1 MANTIQ
7 KRLTPIQKRLSP
19 IWKNELVQLGEKWL
33 QPRSTNRDEAFRERT
48 IRITTSIIL
57 IAVSLALASSLF
69 VFRDP
74 VTLISFP
81 TVWILTLLVA
91 GLSAAAVA
99 DKRITQAGWF
109 LAMTLLIGTAGAL
122 MISGYWY
129 HLGVPGLM
137 LTVLVAALV
146 LPRNYILTITLI
158 STGVAAVIAVGQ
170 DLSGLYVAPPDTS
183 PSKIVLTALLSLLV
197 ETLFL
202 RQLRVEFD
210 GRLSDM
216 RDSMKQT
223 EIAKQEAERAN
234 SAKSQFLA
242 NMSHELR
249 TPLNAIIG
257 YIEIMLAGMAG
268 TFTERQTELQN
279 YVHQNAKRLLALI
292 NDILDLAK
300 IESGNL
306 EIHIVPTQPRKIIDE
321 VITTTMSLA
330 QKKNIKLEAV
340 YEEGTPEAIFADVK
354 KVQQVVINLIS
365 NAVKFTTEGGVTVNV
380 GTTDK
385 NNWRIKVIDT
395 GIGMP
400 QDAANYIFEKFRQ
413 VDNTATREHQGTGL
427 GLAIVKQL
435 AEALGGTVGV
445 ETAPGK
451 GTTFTVTLPRA
462 YQDKTDTIAHKP
474 AGQEKLIKALQSG
487 DKNGR

>member
-1 MANTIQ
+1 MTDILRNRPTVVWVNSLT
-7 KRLTPIQKRLSP
+7 RL
-19 IWKNELVQLGEKWL
+19 WDKWSR
-33 QPRSTNRDEAFRERT
+33 PRSTKRDEAFRERT
-48 IRITTSIIL
+48 IRITTSII
-57 IAVSLALASSLF
+57 IAATALVLFTSVFIFHDDIRVLPYPILYIGMLLLAFTSAWS
-69 VFRDP
+69 
-74 VTLISFP
+74 
-81 TVWILTLLVA
+81 VA
-91 GLSAAAVA
+91 NQRV
-99 DKRITQAGWF
+99 TQAGWF
-109 LAMTLLIGTAGAL
+109 LVATLMLGTSGAMWI
-122 MISGYWY
+122 IGYWSY
-129 HLGVPGLM
+129 LSIPGFM

-146 LPRNYILTITLI
+146 LPRSAIPLI
-158 STGVAAVIAVGQ
+158 SLVCTAI
-170 DLSGLYVAPPDTS
+170 SGLVGFVQVGSGLFVIPTEATVDRTV
-183 PSKIVLTALLSLLV
+183 ITNLVMLMV

-210 GRLSDM
+210 DRLADM
-216 RDSMKQT
+216 REAIRQT
-223 EIAKQEAERAN
+223 ELAKQDAERAN

-306 EIHIVPTQPRKIIDE
+306 EIHIVPTAPRKIIDE

-340 YEEGTPEAIFADVK
+340 YDDGTPEAIFADVK
-354 KVQQVVINLIS
+354 KVQQVIINLIS

-385 NNWRIKVIDT
+385 NNWRIKVKDT

-400 QDAANYIFEKFRQ
+400 QDAATYIFEKFRQ

-435 AEALGGTVGV
+435 VEALGGTVVV

-462 YQDKTDTIAHKP
+462 YQDKADTIAHKP
-474 AGQEKLIKALQSG
+474 AGQEKLIKALQLG